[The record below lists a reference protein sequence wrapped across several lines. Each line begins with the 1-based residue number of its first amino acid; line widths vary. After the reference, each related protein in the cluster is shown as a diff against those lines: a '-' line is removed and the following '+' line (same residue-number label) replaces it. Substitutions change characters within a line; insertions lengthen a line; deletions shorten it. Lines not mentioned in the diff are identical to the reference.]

1 MTEII
6 QQLNEIDTQIF
17 LFFNGCHNSYWDG
30 FMYMFTNAKTWIPL
44 YISFLY
50 VMIRNYPPKV
60 ILTTLAAIGLL
71 VLLCD
76 QTASGLLKPLVG
88 RLRPSN
94 EDNPLSPMV
103 HIVQGYRGGRYGFP
117 SSHASNTW
125 GISLF
130 AIYLVRRRLL
140 TCLLLAWTILTCYT
154 RMYLG
159 VHYFGDILVG
169 SLIGIIYATV
179 VYLLYRRYLPKYAEA
194 YSPTHPIAY
203 GYLPLIIGLATVAAL
218 LCASGIML
226 GMN

>member
-60 ILTTLAAIGLL
+60 ILTTLAAFSLL

-76 QTASGLLKPLVG
+76 QTASGLLKPMVG

-94 EDNPLSPMV
+94 VDNPLSPIV
-103 HIVQGYRGGRYGFP
+103 HIVDGYRGGRYGFP

-130 AIYLVRRRLL
+130 AIYLVRRKWLIGFLL
-140 TCLLLAWTILTCYT
+140 PWTLLTCYT

-159 VHYFGDILVG
+159 VHYFGDTLVG
-169 SLIGIIYATV
+169 ALIGILYATL
-179 VYLLYRRYLPKYAEA
+179 VYQLYRCFFPKYTEA
-194 YSPTHPIAY
+194 FDSAHPIAY
-203 GYLPLIIGLATVAAL
+203 GYLPFAIGLVTVAVL
-218 LCASGIML
+218 LCASAITEY
-226 GMN
+226 

>member
-50 VMIRNYPPKV
+50 VMIRNYQPKA
-60 ILTTLAAIGLL
+60 ILTTLAAIALL

-76 QTASGLLKPLVG
+76 QTASGLLKPMVG

-103 HIVQGYRGGRYGFP
+103 HIVQGYRGGKYGFP

-125 GISLF
+125 GISLL
-130 AIYLVRRRLL
+130 AIYLVRRKLL
-140 TCLLLAWTILTCYT
+140 TYLLLVWTLLTCYT

-179 VYLLYRRYLPKYAEA
+179 VYLVYRRYFPQYEEA
-194 YSPTHPIAY
+194 YSHKHPIVY
-203 GYLPLIIGLATVAAL
+203 GYLPLAVGLATVAAI

-226 GMN
+226 AA